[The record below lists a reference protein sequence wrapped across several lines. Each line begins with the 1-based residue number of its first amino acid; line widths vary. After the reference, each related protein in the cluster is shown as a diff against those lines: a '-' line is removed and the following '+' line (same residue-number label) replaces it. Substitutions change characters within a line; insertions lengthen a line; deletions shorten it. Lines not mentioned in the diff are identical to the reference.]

1 MTANSLNVRDF
12 GAFGDGTTDDT
23 KAIQDAI
30 NYLLGHPNSNRQ
42 LYFPVGTYKITNSL
56 FILRIVNTSSG
67 QSNYDFA
74 TLEICGGKSSYSI
87 PNQDTIIAPTFNDKP
102 AIVLQAVKG
111 VTIKNLAI
119 RGNNNYSNLLD
130 PNYEALLNDSTFV
143 VNGCRDNRY
152 SPYAGICID
161 PYADS
166 VPDKERYPG
175 QSSYYI
181 GNIGSSSIR
190 IEGCVIYG
198 FVTGIVISPS
208 GTTQNAENI
217 LISDC
222 RFLFNKVSVAICQG
236 QSRNVIL
243 QNIASFGNQFFVST
257 LDYGAGGGS
266 PPFINGANVGG
277 TKYLFHIGINWGL
290 ATIVSLYAEST
301 IGMGYIGTAYSSA
314 NMPATFMGCSFN
326 FIETKPAI
334 DTHLWSFSPINFI
347 GCSFSTNSGKAPL
360 RFFNNNYLKFSSCFF
375 ANGTVGGLKDNEKNH
390 THYGEELPLG
400 FSTPIGVKMEDT
412 IVRDLTSGGILRKL
426 DSCYNCAQIALLNG
440 YSMPNGSQ
448 IMADDLNAT
457 QLVTSSQIKE
467 IHIGKVNLTADGLGN
482 ANFIVSN
489 PGILKRGDL
498 VSFHQNGF
506 VGEHYPDDFLFLKPG
521 DVFPYKNPGVI
532 GQIVKIEGSTVTL
545 EWVAKSINSGTADIS
560 VKYIPRFHE
569 ETKGDVT
576 ECNEC
581 NEIING
587 EVRKCSGI
595 IKNVSKAYAWRK
607 GDRISGDGIPEG
619 AYITEI
625 DFSQS
630 LFVISVPGIKTTQVR
645 LYDADVYKFSGI
657 PL

>member
-12 GAFGDGTTDDT
+12 GAFGDGVTDDT

-42 LYFPVGTYKITNSL
+42 LYFPGGTYKITNSL
-56 FILRIVNTSSG
+56 FILKIVNTSSG

-74 TLEICGGKSSYSI
+74 TLELCGEKPSYGI
-87 PNQDTIIAPTFNDKP
+87 PEQETIIAPTFNDKP

-119 RGNNNYSNLLD
+119 RGNNNYSHLLD
-130 PNYEALLNDSTFV
+130 QNYDALLNDSTFV

-161 PYADS
+161 PYAAS

-217 LISDC
+217 LIRDC
-222 RFLFNKVSVAICQG
+222 LFLFNKVSVAICQG

-257 LDYGAGGGS
+257 LDYGAGAGS

-290 ATIVSLYAEST
+290 ATVVSLYAEST
-301 IGMGYIGTAYSSA
+301 IGMGYIGTGFSSG

-326 FIETKPAI
+326 FIETQPAI
-334 DTHLWSFSPINFI
+334 DTHLWSFFPINFI
-347 GCSFSTNSGKAPL
+347 GCSFSTNSGKAPI
-360 RFFNNNYLKFSSCFF
+360 RFFNSNVLKFSSCFF
-375 ANGTVGGLKDNEKNH
+375 ANGTVGGLGENDTNP

-400 FSTPIGVKMEDT
+400 FSAPTLVKMEDT
-412 IVRDLTSGGILRKL
+412 TVRDLTFGSIIAKL
-426 DSCYNCAQIALLNG
+426 DSCYKSPQIAFLNG

-467 IHIGKVNLTADGLGN
+467 IHIGNVNLTADALGN
-482 ANFIVSN
+482 ATFTVSN
-489 PGILKRGDL
+489 PGVLKRGDL
-498 VSFHQNGF
+498 LSYHALPFQDAGF
-506 VGEHYPDDFLFLKPG
+506 VGEHYPG
-521 DVFPYKNPGVI
+521 DYPYQNPGVI
-532 GQIVKIEGSTVTL
+532 GQIAKIEGSTVTL
-545 EWVAKSINSGTADIS
+545 EWVAKSVNSGTADIS

-576 ECNEC
+576 DGNAT
-581 NEIING
+581 
-587 EVRKCSGI
+587 
-595 IKNVSKAYAWRK
+595 IKNVSKAAAWRK
-607 GDRISGDGIPEG
+607 GDRLSGDGIPEG
-619 AYITEI
+619 AYITGI

-630 LFVISVPGIKTTQVR
+630 SFEISVPATKTTTRVR

-657 PL
+657 PM